1 MAEQG
6 ACLQSYNN
14 ELVKSIEELTRRR
27 AQLNDQIKIE
37 TLEKSQLEAEKTK
50 IEEKLSTVECS
61 LKKKLTDRAEY
72 DKVIGDAE
80 QVGCNI
86 YLFAVSNRNLFS
98 RPTARFSSPARFCSA
113 LSKPRALTCRTLKML
128 RMFPALRTLALS
140 NQLPFTEH

>member
-86 YLFAVSNRNLFS
+86 YLFAVSNRKLFS
-98 RPTARFSSPARFCSA
+98 RPT
-113 LSKPRALTCRTLKML
+113 
-128 RMFPALRTLALS
+128 
-140 NQLPFTEH
+140 